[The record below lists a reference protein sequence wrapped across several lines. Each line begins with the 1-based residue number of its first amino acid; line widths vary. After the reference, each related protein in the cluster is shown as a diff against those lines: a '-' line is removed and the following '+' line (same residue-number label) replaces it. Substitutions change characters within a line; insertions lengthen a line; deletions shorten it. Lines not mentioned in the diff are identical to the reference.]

1 MDITRLQRTV
11 DQLMDSSKGLIAMD
25 ESTAT
30 CNRRFAALEI
40 PQTVEARRAYRELI
54 VTTPNLNEFISG
66 AILFDET
73 VHQATSDGIPF
84 LRILADTGIAAGIK
98 VDKGLVDLAGCPR
111 EKITEGLDGMRDR
124 LGTYVSL
131 GLQFAK
137 WRAVVNPNGVLPS
150 EVAIEANAHAL
161 ARYAAYCQEISIV
174 PIVEMEVLMD
184 GDETLERCALVTEQ
198 ALHALFRQLVQ
209 QGAALEYLILKPNMV
224 LPGLKSSAQPPV
236 DTVAEATV
244 RVLRRS
250 VPAAVP
256 GVAFLS
262 GGQSSQLASA
272 RLNAINQRYSGEAPW
287 RLTFSFSRALQ
298 SAALEK
304 WSGRDEN
311 RLDAQKLIYHRAKCN
326 SAASR
331 GVYEP
336 ESELREISNGR

>member
-1 MDITRLQRTV
+1 MDITKLQQTV
-11 DQLMDSSKGLIAMD
+11 DQLMVASKGIIAMD

-30 CNRRFAALEI
+30 CNRRFAALGI
-40 PQTVEARRAYRELI
+40 PQTGEARRAYRELI
-54 VTTPNLNEFISG
+54 VTTPNLNKFISG

-73 VHQATSDGIPF
+73 IHQATADGVPF
-84 LRILADTGIAAGIK
+84 LRILADAGIVSGIK
-98 VDKGLVDLAGCPR
+98 VDKGLVNLAGHPD

-124 LGTYVSL
+124 LASYASL
-131 GLQFAK
+131 GLRFAK
-137 WRAVVNPNGVLPS
+137 WRAVVNPNGILPS

-184 GDETLERCALVTEQ
+184 GDETLERSALVTEQ
-198 ALHALFRQLVQ
+198 ALHALFRQLVD
-209 QGAALEYLILKPNMV
+209 QGVALEYLILKPNMV

-236 DTVAEATV
+236 DVVAEATV
-244 RVLRRS
+244 RVLQRS

-262 GGQSSQLASA
+262 GGQSSQLASV
-272 RLNAINQRYSGEAPW
+272 RLNAINQGFGGTPPW

-311 RLDAQKLIYHRAKCN
+311 KLAAQSLLYHRAKCN
-326 SAASR
+326 GAASR
-331 GVYEP
+331 GVYRP
-336 ESELREISNGR
+336 EFELSEL